1 MRGYIGITDTG
12 WYDHLQAKGPA
23 LEEVNFWQPN
33 GGERLMKLLPG
44 TPFLFKL
51 KRAQGDAIVGF
62 ASYVRSIRLPIREA
76 WQFFGDG
83 NGVSSQQELLAR
95 VKRYRAKSGKPEP
108 TANSDIGCSVLVSPI
123 WNKPMWKASIW
134 PRPPAPT
141 TPSTA
146 AARMLFSQRYRL

>member
-83 NGVSSQQELLAR
+83 NGGAVAGEAVGARGREARERRVDLGFVGDEGGEGLGVGHLAAP
-95 VKRYRAKSGKPEP
+95 VRAGLVRSGDQHIALGEH
-108 TANSDIGCSVLVSPI
+108 DCE
-123 WNKPMWKASIW
+123 
-134 PRPPAPT
+134 
-141 TPSTA
+141 
-146 AARMLFSQRYRL
+146 